1 MIPCITYQI
10 EAGKDDQFD
19 IDTEY
24 VAFKGKKCYI
34 VHRSR
39 RTYTCGCTMGFVR
52 AVFSEDGTKLLSV
65 AAPLFGLNN
74 EFELIKISL
83 LTDYARKANTY
94 KRLRKK
100 HASEIPESTTRSNS
114 ISG

>member
-24 VAFKGKKCYI
+24 VAFKGKKCYV

-52 AVFSEDGTKLLSV
+52 AVFSEDGTKLLAV
-65 AAPLFGLNN
+65 APPLFALNN
-74 EFELIKISL
+74 EFELVMVKL
-83 LTDYARKANTY
+83 MNDYARKANAY

-100 HASEIPESTTRSNS
+100 YASEIPEQTTRSYS